1 MTVIA
6 LVLGPILIGFALY
19 AIPRERAAVARIVAA
34 VVAALTFALAA
45 SDPNAADVSR
55 HWLARPFDASFHLGF
70 GPISYWIVL
79 LLSLATFGGALALKG
94 PRARNV
100 AAQLLILQGAMNGVF
115 LAKDLL
121 LFALFWDLML
131 IPVFLVLIEAPHARA
146 AWKYLIYNLCGGL
159 ALLLATAAF
168 GAVTGTTDVI
178 GRPNLHLMIG
188 EVWGLWIF
196 AGFAFA
202 FLVKTPVFPFHTWMP
217 ETYAE
222 LPPAV
227 VAVVSSVQSK
237 AGLYGFLAIVLP
249 FLGPEAARAQTTM
262 FVLGMIALV
271 YGALA
276 ALAERDS
283 KRVVAYSS
291 LSHLG
296 LILLAVFSGSVLA
309 IQGAVV
315 YMIAHGLFS
324 AALFLVLGAVEQ
336 REETRDVARLGGL
349 GARNPKLAG
358 ALMLAAL
365 AALGLPGLAGFS
377 GEILILTGV
386 FKAGFVWPAIVAL
399 VAIVLASA
407 YMLRLFQTIMNGPE
421 VPDLPE
427 RRDMTWTEALAVAPL
442 VAGFVLLGVN
452 PGRIVDVAADAAH
465 AAVPGAVAARAP
477 DMIQVLVEESGT
489 VYVDGVKTS
498 GDKIISKDVKHARR
512 LR

>member
-1 MTVIA
+1 MTVTA

-19 AIPRERAAVARIVAA
+19 AIPRERGAVARLVAA
-34 VVAALTFALAA
+34 IVAALTLAVLFA
-45 SDPNAADVSR
+45 DPHAPDASR
-55 HWLARPFDASFHLGF
+55 HWLSRPFDASFHLGF
-70 GPISYWIVL
+70 GPITVWLVP
-79 LLSLATFGGALALKG
+79 LLSLATFGGALALTG
-94 PRARNV
+94 PRSRDI

-131 IPVFLVLIEAPHARA
+131 IPVFLVLVGTPHARS

-159 ALLLATAAF
+159 TLLLATAAF

-178 GRPNLHLMIG
+178 GRSDLHLPIG
-188 EVWGLWIF
+188 DVWGMWIF

-217 ETYAE
+217 QTYVD
-222 LPPAV
+222 LPPPV

-249 FLGPEAARAQTTM
+249 FLGPEAARAQTLM
-262 FVLGMIALV
+262 FVLGMIALI

-276 ALAERDS
+276 ALAERDA

-315 YMIAHGLFS
+315 YMVAHGLFS
-324 AALFLVLGAVEQ
+324 AALFLVLGGVEQ
-336 REETRDVARLGGL
+336 REETRDLTRLGGL

-358 ALMLAAL
+358 ALTLAAL
-365 AALGLPGLAGFS
+365 AALGLPGLAGFT

-386 FKAGFVWPAIVAL
+386 FRAGFVWPALVAL
-399 VAIVLASA
+399 VAVVLASA
-407 YMLRLFQTIMNGPE
+407 YMLRLLQTIMNGPE

-427 RRDMTWTEALAVAPL
+427 RRDLTWTEAIAVAPL

-452 PGRIVDVAADAAH
+452 PGPVVAVAEVAARL
-465 AAVPGAVAARAP
+465 AVPGAPAVSHAP
-477 DMIQVLVEESGT
+477 VVPEDSRVVGS
-489 VYVDGVKTS
+489 
-498 GDKIISKDVKHARR
+498 R
-512 LR
+512 